1 MKTEDEPPNP
11 G

>member
-1 MKTEDEPPNP
+1 MKTEDEPPNA